1 MELEDLQNIWIEYD
15 KKISESTRLNKE
27 ILKRMLILKPEK
39 RLNWIKIK
47 AGFNLILPIALIIF
61 LLVRVQYR
69 PAIDFYMGVLLFG
82 ILSVLVYFWQVRYF
96 MLIRNIDFSNSITLI
111 KKELNEIEKYKIKIT
126 KFAYFLMPFGAAG
139 IFMIGEI
146 PIFSK
151 HFILPLCLIILVMFS
166 SIYYTFKYS
175 IFEQFKK
182 LNLEIDEIEQL
193 EKR

>member
-1 MELEDLQNIWIEYD
+1 MELEDLQNMWIQYD
-15 KKISESTRLNKE
+15 KNLSDNTRLNKE

-39 RLNWIKIK
+39 RLNGIKIK
-47 AGFNLILPIALIIF
+47 AGFKLILAIAMIIYLF
-61 LLVRVQYR
+61 VRVQYR
-69 PAIDFYMGVLLFG
+69 PTIDFYIGVLLFG
-82 ILSVLVYFWQVRYF
+82 MLGLLAFSWQVSYF
-96 MLIRNIDFSNSITLI
+96 VRLGKIDFSNSITLI
-111 KKELNEIEKYKIKIT
+111 KKDLKELEKYKIKIT
-126 KFAYFLMPFGAAG
+126 KFAYFLMPLGAAG

-151 HFILPLCLIILVMFS
+151 HFLLPLSLIILIMFS

-193 EKR
+193 EK